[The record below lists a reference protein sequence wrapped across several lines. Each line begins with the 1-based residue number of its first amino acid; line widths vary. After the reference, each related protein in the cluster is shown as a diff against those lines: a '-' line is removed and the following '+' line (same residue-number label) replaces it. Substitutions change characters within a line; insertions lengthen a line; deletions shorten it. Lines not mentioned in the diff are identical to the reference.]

1 MREWSFFAEKKNK
14 ESLSADSEWFGQSPR
29 HSAKRGKGSPRPLW
43 HHITDSPG
51 DPVPR
56 FIKTLTDE
64 RTFYVLFSV
73 FVFNMPFSEAL
84 KEIFLVLSFLLIV
97 VHLRDRGYEPAPRI
111 VLLGLPVFIFAL
123 SSLLSALHSINTHQ
137 ALRGFWGDLET
148 LMSWVVFAGAFLLF
162 PDRTRTLRISLVAL
176 AAGLAAG
183 AAVGLYK
190 MVALGDPNMEMM
202 NLGDKNS
209 SAQFISTAF
218 LLFLGAWT
226 LPKLS
231 GLTGR
236 FFLPLLLLLS
246 GSLILCHSRAFLIS
260 LPVASA
266 ALLLLG
272 RHWKIL
278 GGTLAAMAAGAALLY
293 SLSPHLRWEM
303 ASVIAPARD
312 GSFTSRYEAWAGAL
326 RIFHD
331 HPLLGV
337 GPDTFQMANIHKIYH
352 LPDFASHG
360 HNIFFNLLGEYGL
373 LGVLSFA
380 LILFYWSG
388 RILRDK
394 DSSETVRLLKGL
406 TVGFLLNLLLA
417 GVAHPMWGGSFS
429 LLFMFIM
436 AYVLVTEERI
446 GPGQGERSVLHSVPV
461 FGRHR

>member
-1 MREWSFFAEKKNK
+1 M
-14 ESLSADSEWFGQSPR
+14 
-29 HSAKRGKGSPRPLW
+29 
-43 HHITDSPG
+43 T
-51 DPVPR
+51 R

-97 VHLRDRGYEPAPRI
+97 IHLRDRAYEPAPRI
-111 VLLGLPVFIFAL
+111 LILGLPVFIFAL

-236 FFLPLLLLLS
+236 FFLPVLLLLS

-312 GSFTSRYEAWAGAL
+312 GSFTSRYETWAGAL
-326 RIFHD
+326 RIFHG

-352 LPDFASHG
+352 LPDYASHG

-380 LILFYWSG
+380 LILFLWSG
-388 RILRDK
+388 RVLRDK
-394 DSSETVRLLKGL
+394 DPSETGRLLKGL

-417 GVAHPMWGGSFS
+417 GLAHPMWGGSFS

>member
-1 MREWSFFAEKKNK
+1 MQEGSFFAEKKKK
-14 ESLSADSEWFGQSPR
+14 ESLSADSERYGQNPHPS
-29 HSAKRGKGSPRPLW
+29 GKQGGGGPRPLW
-43 HHITDSPG
+43 QDITDSPG
-51 DPVPR
+51 DHVPR
-56 FIKTLTDE
+56 FISTLTDE
-64 RTFYVLFSV
+64 RTFFVIFSV

-84 KEIFLVLSFLLIV
+84 KEVFLVLSFLLILL
-97 VHLRDRGYEPAPRI
+97 HLRDRGYEPAPRLLI
-111 VLLGLPVFIFAL
+111 LGLPVFLFSL

-162 PDRTRTLRISLVAL
+162 PDRTRTLRTSLVAL
-176 AAGLAAG
+176 AAGLGAG

-190 MVALGDPNMEMM
+190 MLALGDPNMEMM

-209 SAQFISTAF
+209 SAQFISASF

-236 FFLPLLLLLS
+236 FFLPVLLLLS

-266 ALLLLG
+266 ALLLIG

-278 GGTLAAMAAGAALLY
+278 GGTLAAMVAGGALLY

-312 GSFTSRYEAWAGAL
+312 GSFTSRYETWAGAL

-352 LPDFASHG
+352 LPDFAAHG

-380 LILFYWSG
+380 LILFLWSG
-388 RILRDK
+388 RVLRDK
-394 DSSETVRLLKGL
+394 DPSETGRLLKGL

-417 GVAHPMWGGSFS
+417 GLAHPMWGGSFS

>member
-1 MREWSFFAEKKNK
+1 MPKRRRRSHFRQILKGMARILTLPEKQ
-14 ESLSADSEWFGQSPR
+14 G
-29 HSAKRGKGSPRPLW
+29 GGGPRPLW
-43 HHITDSPG
+43 HDITDSPG
-51 DPVPR
+51 DHVSH
-56 FIKTLTDE
+56 FMSKLTDE
-64 RTFYVLFSV
+64 RIFYALLSV

-84 KEIFLVLSFLLIV
+84 KEVFLVLSFLLILL
-97 VHLRDRGYEPAPRI
+97 HLRERAYEPAPRI
-111 VLLGLPVFIFAL
+111 LILGFPVLIFAL

-162 PDRTRTLRISLVAL
+162 PDRSRTLRFFLVAL
-176 AAGLAAG
+176 AGGLAAG

-190 MVALGDPNMEMM
+190 MVALADPNMEMM

-209 SAQFISTAF
+209 SAQFISTSF
-218 LLFLGAWT
+218 LLFLAAWT

-231 GLTGR
+231 GLTWR
-236 FFLPLLLLLS
+236 FFLPVLLLLA
-246 GSLILCHSRAFLIS
+246 GSLLLCHSRAFLIS

-266 ALLLLG
+266 ALLLIG

-278 GGTLAAMAAGAALLY
+278 GGLLAAMAAGAGSLY
-293 SLSPHLRWEM
+293 LLSPHLRWEM
-303 ASVIAPARD
+303 ASVVAPTKD
-312 GSFTSRYEAWAGAL
+312 GSFISRYDTWAGAL

-337 GPDTFQMANIHKIYH
+337 GPDTFHMANIHKLYH
-352 LPDFASHG
+352 LPDYASHG
-360 HNIFFNLLGEYGL
+360 HNIFFNLLAEYGL

-380 LILFYWSG
+380 LILFAWSG

-394 DSSETVRLLKGL
+394 DPSETMRLLKGL

-417 GVAHPMWGGSFS
+417 GLAHPMWGGSFS

-446 GPGQGERSVLHSVPV
+446 GPGQGERPVLHSVPV